1 MSTTSKQDEGRG
13 PHMALMV
20 GLYVLIAAGV
30 LIGIGMLG
38 GVATGAVRFVNW
50 LIEVLS

>member
-20 GLYVLIAAGV
+20 GFYVLLGLCV
-30 LIGIGMLG
+30 LMGIGMLG
-38 GVATGAVRFVNW
+38 GGAWSVVRLANW
-50 LIEVLS
+50 IIAVLS